1 MTGSNPIQVL
11 NDAQLEH
18 LTRLRIR
25 ATERAQQS
33 EWIQETFAHA
43 ISHVDIAIAT
53 NEHCCQVLVDLKER
67 LSNVRQPL
75 LHQLASEEYHD
86 EQLERE
92 IWDQV

>member
-53 NEHCCQVLVDLKER
+53 NEHCYQVLVDLKER
-67 LSNVRQPL
+67 QRL